1 MSFNDK
7 MSKFLNLYTE
17 QGEGQ
22 PQDATAPAPQQAP
35 PPAPPQAQGEPSALP
50 PEGYVDMVRMLA
62 KALVMN
68 VPAGTID
75 ALFTKPINQESAL
88 EAREALQQAIAT
100 NENYEDN
107 PQRITNPH
115 IKQFVNSINENNFM
129 AKYKEILNI
138 MKRFSNDPNLKA
150 K

>member
-1 MSFNDK
+1 MSFN
-7 MSKFLNLYTE
+7 SKLSEYLKLFTE
-17 QGEGQ
+17 QGEEQ
-22 PQDATAPAPQQAP
+22 QVDATAPAPQQAP
-35 PPAPPQAQGEPSALP
+35 PPTPPTAQKEEPSALP

-68 VPAGTID
+68 IPAGTID
-75 ALFTKPINQESAL
+75 ALFTKPINQESAV
-88 EAREALQQAIAT
+88 EAREALQQSIAS

-115 IKQFVNSINENNFM
+115 VKKFVDSINENNFM

-138 MKRFSNDPNLKA
+138 MKRYSNDPNLK
-150 K
+150 